1 LNSDNSLLSPP
12 CHSISLAAP
21 FWTLGCNIQELEHWV
36 RMKAGEN
43 TRHVV
48 LLPTT
53 EQDAA
58 LEELGHW
65 DLVEEKQAEVGGCEE
80 LEHWDLVEEKQEL
93 EHWYLVE
100 EKQAQVGGCEELEH
114 WDLVEEKQEL
124 EHWYLIEEKQAQVG
138 WDLVEEKQ
146 ELEHWY
152 LIEEKQAQVGGC
164 EELEHW
170 DLVEEKQ
177 AQVGGCD
184 EVQKDHHLDVIAV
197 LLLQRLQRKNE
208 HYCFYAMLAEL
219 EHFCH
224 VEDPEKQQPQVR
236 GLP

>member
-1 LNSDNSLLSPP
+1 
-12 CHSISLAAP
+12 
-21 FWTLGCNIQELEHWV
+21 
-36 RMKAGEN
+36 MKAGEN

-58 LEELGHW
+58 LEELGHGDLVEEKQAEVTEQDAALEELGHG

-114 WDLVEEKQEL
+114 WDLVEEKQ
-124 EHWYLIEEKQAQVG
+124 
-138 WDLVEEKQ
+138 
-146 ELEHWY
+146 
-152 LIEEKQAQVGGC
+152 
-164 EELEHW
+164 
-170 DLVEEKQ
+170 

-184 EVQKDHHLDVIAV
+184 EVQKDHHLEVIAV
-197 LLLQRLQRKNE
+197 LLLQRLYRKNE

-219 EHFCH
+219 EHLCH

>member
-1 LNSDNSLLSPP
+1 
-12 CHSISLAAP
+12 
-21 FWTLGCNIQELEHWV
+21 
-36 RMKAGEN
+36 MKAGEN
-43 TRHVV
+43 TGHVV

-100 EKQAQVGGCEELEH
+100 EKQAQLGGCEELEH
-114 WDLVEEKQEL
+114 
-124 EHWYLIEEKQAQVG
+124 